1 MPIDDSD
8 KAEPARPEIDGR
20 LAVLQAWSAW
30 LTSLPETAP
39 HRLWLVDGDFSD
51 WPFDTTE
58 VLSALTRWARLPA
71 RRMLWIGQDFEA
83 LAQRQPR
90 LAAWRR
96 DFAHVVEAYGPAPQE
111 RLDWPCWLMSERH
124 AIVLADRAHWRGHNL
139 HTAAE
144 LRALREGVDGLLQ
157 RCEPAWPAHVLG
169 L

>member
-39 HRLWLVDGDFSD
+39 HRLWLVDSDFSD

-90 LAAWRR
+90 LAVWRC

-124 AIVLADRAHWRGHNL
+124 AIVLADRDHWRGHNL

>member
-39 HRLWLVDGDFSD
+39 HRLWLVDSDFSG

-124 AIVLADRAHWRGHNL
+124 AIVLADRDHWRGHNL

-144 LRALREGVDGLLQ
+144 LRELREGVDGLLQ